1 MQAEGRAYARAW
13 SYNITSIFLEPE
25 TCELYQL
32 NQDKKHKPRQ
42 FLVNQEV

>member
-1 MQAEGRAYARAW
+1 MQAEGRAYKG
-13 SYNITSIFLEPE
+13 LELQYHQHILKPE
-25 TCELYQL
+25 TCELYQP